1 MKLKIDKELV
11 KKYGY
16 ILVGATILLLVYK
29 ILDNFGIIADSIAGF
44 LTSALDVLKPILLG
58 VVLAYFLFRPMR
70 GIEKLIFRMIPKS
83 QGHSRGVRL
92 IAILIVYVIT
102 IILVILFF
110 YATIPSVVESLT
122 GLIYQTPQNLAV
134 INDYLGKFIANGGPA
149 KDIIASLK
157 NIVDGLQSMTPRDIW
172 NQVAA
177 YFGTNPESIK
187 DISSVALVFVKE
199 TIGFILSF
207 FIAFFIG
214 LYLMLDKERIIEQ
227 VDRFAKAV
235 MNKHHY
241 GASQWA
247 VITMDDIFYK
257 YFTGK
262 ILISMLVGFLFYLGL
277 LVLGINYAPLFAM
290 VIAVANMIPYFG
302 PIIGAVPAILITCI
316 DDPVKAVWVAIWV
329 VVLFQVEGNVIA
341 PNILGKIVELSPFW
355 VLVSVVVG
363 GSLFGIMGMF
373 IAIPMFAVIK
383 VFLEE
388 GLTRWEMKKERMV
401 LEKPQD

>member
-1 MKLKIDKELV
+1 
-11 KKYGY
+11 
-16 ILVGATILLLVYK
+16 
-29 ILDNFGIIADSIAGF
+29 
-44 LTSALDVLKPILLG
+44 
-58 VVLAYFLFRPMR
+58 
-70 GIEKLIFRMIPKS
+70 
-83 QGHSRGVRL
+83 
-92 IAILIVYVIT
+92 
-102 IILVILFF
+102 
-110 YATIPSVVESLT
+110 
-122 GLIYQTPQNLAV
+122 
-134 INDYLGKFIANGGPA
+134 
-149 KDIIASLK
+149 
-157 NIVDGLQSMTPRDIW
+157 MTPRDIW

-277 LVLGINYAPLFAM
+277 LVLGVNYAPLFAM

-329 VVLFQVEGNVIA
+329 IVLFQVEGNVIA

-363 GSLFGIMGMF
+363 GSLFGILGMF

-388 GLTRWEMKKERMV
+388 GLSRWEMKKERMV